1 MLNRARLVRGVAAL
15 ATASFTLASL
25 ALNGPSFAQEAEAEA
40 AVEVESDVP
49 QVVSVELNKIE
60 DGTGGCR
67 SFVVLRND
75 TGRVFDSLQLD
86 LVLFDPDGIIVD
98 QFAVDMAPLPTFK
111 TMVKVFE
118 IAGHDCSEFGR
129 VLLNDVLSCRSG
141 DTVWTDCV
149 GLFQL
154 SSRAPVDFVR

>member
-1 MLNRARLVRGVAAL
+1 MQGIGNVMSIGARLTRHVVAL
-15 ATASFTLASL
+15 LTTSL
-25 ALNGPSFAQEAEAEA
+25 LIFGPAAAQETPA
-40 AVEVESDVP
+40 ATTESDVP
-49 QVVSVELNKIE
+49 PVISVELNKIE
-60 DGTGGCR
+60 NGTGGCR

-75 TGRVFDSLQLD
+75 TGRIFDSLQLD

-118 IAGHDCSEFGR
+118 IAGHECGEFGR
-129 VLLNDVLSCRSG
+129 ILLNDVLSCRSG
-141 DTVWTDCV
+141 ETVWTDCV

-154 SSRAPVDFVR
+154 SSRAAVDFVR